1 MFCFEVTWNEWLIQ
15 IVECELA
22 SNVVFIRNKQT
33 NKLYFRLFSMFH
45 FFSIIIIQ
53 FILLFIHFEKNDTI
67 FFLLSLHYYY
77 DYEFNNWNSLVGRK
91 KSGKKLGS
99 NNNRNKKRMNEWHLH
114 TLVDPVDRHFSLS
127 LFTLFSLSF
136 YAWFRQNQFVNYLF
150 IHSEWWWWWL
160 KCCNG
165 SFEGNKQTTHICI
178 QTKSVFFLLFKIH
191 K

>member
-1 MFCFEVTWNEWLIQ
+1 MNDWYKFFCRMWISIERCIHST
-15 IVECELA
+15 
-22 SNVVFIRNKQT
+22 NKQT
-33 NKLYFRLFSMFH
+33 NSIFVCFRCFI
-45 FFSIIIIQ
+45 FFQLSS
-53 FILLFIHFEKNDTI
+53 FNSCYYLFIFVEKNDTI
-67 FFLLSLHYYY
+67 FFLSLHYYY

-165 SFEGNKQTTHICI
+165 SFEGNKQTNNTHFHSN
-178 QTKSVFFLLFKIH
+178 KKRLFLLFKIH